1 MKTFRALRN
10 RSFTLLWI
18 GQTTSVFGNA
28 LFNIALA
35 WWVLEITGSA
45 VAMGTILVAGTV
57 PLLLFTLFGG
67 VAVDRFPRIRLML
80 ISDTGRFFL
89 LIVMGFLAYYDLL
102 AVWHLYIFAVFFGTV
117 SAFFGPAFRAVL
129 PELTPQEDLP
139 SANSLFSL
147 STELSGI
154 AGPALGALLIA
165 TIGTPVAFMLDGL
178 TFLASTFCLIPL
190 LKFDHQPVNEE
201 ESDNSK
207 PAKNILA
214 DLREGLKTVTDTP
227 WLWVTILIAGL
238 SNISYAGAM
247 DVGLPFLIDEHLEAG
262 VGVLGSFY
270 SISSIGA
277 VVGAIW
283 LGRYDRFRHRG
294 VRLFGWWAPIG
305 ICVML
310 LGFPIGVTGTLIVAF
325 IIGLLNAHLGL
336 VWTNM
341 LQECVP
347 RELLGRVSSVDFFGS
362 YLLNPVG
369 LFVGG
374 LAISSFGPAP
384 VFVVGGIMT
393 AVLIAMGLLHPEVRA
408 LD

>member
-10 RSFTLLWI
+10 RPFTLLWI

-45 VAMGTILVAGTV
+45 VAMGTVLIAETV
-57 PLLLFTLFGG
+57 PLLVFTLLGG
-67 VAVDRFPRIRLML
+67 VAVDRFPRIRLMV
-80 ISDTGRFFL
+80 ISDIGRFL
-89 LIVMGFLAYYDLL
+89 LLTLMSLLAYYKLL
-102 AVWHLYIFAVFFGTV
+102 EVWHLYIFGMLFGTV

-147 STELSGI
+147 SVELSGI
-154 AGPALGALLIA
+154 VGPALGAIIIA
-165 TIGTPVAFMLDGL
+165 TRGNPFAFALDGL
-178 TFLASTFCLIPL
+178 TFFVSGICLIPL
-190 LKFDHQPVNEE
+190 LKLDPHSERQQT
-201 ESDNSK
+201 SK
-207 PAKNILA
+207 PAKNIMS
-214 DLREGLKTVTDTP
+214 DLREGLKTVAESP
-227 WLWVTILIAGL
+227 WLWVPILIASL
-238 SNISYAGAM
+238 SNITYAGAM
-247 DVGLPFLIDEHLEAG
+247 DVGLPFLIDEHLQAG

-270 SISSIGA
+270 SIMSIGA

-283 LGRYDRFRHRG
+283 LGRYAHFRRRG
-294 VRLFGWWAPIG
+294 LKLFSWWVPIG

-310 LGFPIGVTGTLIVAF
+310 LGFPIGVTGALIIAF
-325 IIGLLNAHLGL
+325 VLGVLNAHLGL
-336 VWTNM
+336 VWTNI

-347 RELLGRVSSVDFFGS
+347 SELLGRVSSVDYFGS

-374 LAISSFGPAP
+374 IAIASFGSAP
-384 VFVVGGIMT
+384 VFIVGGIIT
-393 AVLIAMGLLHPEVRA
+393 AIIVAMGLLHPQVRA
-408 LD
+408 LN